1 MIKTLQKILLIED
14 EPDIQEITKSALEL
28 VGGFTIET
36 ANNGFE
42 GITKAQKFLPD
53 LILLDMMMPGMNG
66 VTTYEEMQKI
76 ESIKGIPVVIMTAK
90 VQPNE
95 ILMYITLGAID
106 VISKPFDPMQLSN
119 QVNQIWNKYCG
130 K

>member
-1 MIKTLQKILLIED
+1 MKTLKKILLIED

-28 VGGFTIET
+28 VGGFEVET

-42 GITKAQKFLPD
+42 GIAKAQKYMPD

-66 VTTYEEMQKI
+66 IDTFEELLKI
-76 ESIKGIPVVIMTAK
+76 DSVKLIPIVFMTAK
-90 VQPNE
+90 VQPHE
-95 ILMYITLGAID
+95 TMTYITLGAID

-119 QVNQIWNKYCG
+119 QVVQIWNKYNG
-130 K
+130 